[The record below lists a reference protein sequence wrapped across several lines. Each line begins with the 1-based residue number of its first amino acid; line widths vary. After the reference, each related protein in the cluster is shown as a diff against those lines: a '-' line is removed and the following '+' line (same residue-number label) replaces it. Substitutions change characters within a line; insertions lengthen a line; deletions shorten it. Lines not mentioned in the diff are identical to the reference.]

1 MTSTSTVVHSVTA
14 NTKSGQGWM
23 ETRKHTVKKNYYKY
37 NWKLGE
43 NTDPAYGLEKLGCGG
58 M

>member
-23 ETRKHTVKKNYYKY
+23 ETRKHTVKKTTI
-37 NWKLGE
+37 
-43 NTDPAYGLEKLGCGG
+43 NTIES
-58 M
+58 